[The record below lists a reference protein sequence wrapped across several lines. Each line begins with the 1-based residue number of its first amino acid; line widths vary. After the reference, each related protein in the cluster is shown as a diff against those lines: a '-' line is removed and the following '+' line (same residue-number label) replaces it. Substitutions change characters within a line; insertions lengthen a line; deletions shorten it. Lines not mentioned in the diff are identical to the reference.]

1 MISQTQIQQVVQR
14 IADNYR
20 PDKIILFGSYAEGT
34 ANDDSDI
41 DLLIIKETNV
51 DLKQIM
57 KKCTGI
63 ITEKGGLL
71 SLTAI
76 FSREFKIPCIVG
88 VKNISKYVKPD
99 DKLVFNLKTGTI
111 LKKE

>member
-1 MISQTQIQQVVQR
+1 MQLNGVV
-14 IADNYR
+14 ASKGTKN
-20 PDKIILFGSYAEGT
+20 LVEGVAYFQNT
-34 ANDDSDI
+34 NKLNKNSI
-41 DLLIIKETNV
+41 LIIKETNV